1 MRVWILSAFFLA
13 AKLAMPRGKGT
24 LEVRRPDMKETT
36 RKKIP
41 FPGVKEIKQVE
52 LYTKWRNYVPEE
64 YKEKMCPEV
73 APVVIKK
80 QRLEKSERQAK
91 RQKTKPPDAIV
102 KKAEELKKDLE
113 IDSS

>member
-1 MRVWILSAFFLA
+1 MRLCEADGTEITERKF
-13 AKLAMPRGKGT
+13 KRGKGT

-64 YKEKMCPEV
+64 YKEEMCPEV
-73 APVVIKK
+73 APGVIKK

-102 KKAEELKKDLE
+102 KKADELKKDLE